1 LLLYCTD
8 VLKSLVLIVTIIKI
22 ANFEQI
28 VEKPFM
34 KIDDDF
40 HSFCFPSLSS
50 LLIAHLT
57 FFETICKQIV
67 T

>member
-1 LLLYCTD
+1 M
-8 VLKSLVLIVTIIKI
+8 
-22 ANFEQI
+22 NFEQI
-28 VEKPFM
+28 VDKPFM